1 MRRFTQSSTFGPVSQ
16 RERRNADL
24 FLADLKGWGR
34 SRSPAP
40 REDGRDSIAAQQ
52 IAEGP
57 EDGGIRWDVLE
68 ARLRYGCL
76 VSLDIRINNQR
87 TAVSHA
93 YPIDVN
99 GKIKM
104 PMLGLVD
111 ALDLSLQQLAQN
123 IQRRLAPDYFRSP
136 TVNATLKRRI
146 IAYGANITQERLHL
160 RLLDGSGNVARDSGW
175 YPVRNDGTLNLPYV
189 GVVTARGRR
198 LDEVEAEVE
207 RGYRRDYIN
216 NAVVHLTPI
225 DLDAA

>member
-1 MRRFTQSSTFGPVSQ
+1 MRRFTQSSTFGPASP

-24 FLADLKGWGR
+24 FLADLEGRGR
-34 SRSPAP
+34 SGSPAP
-40 REDGRDSIAAQQ
+40 REDGRDSIAAPQM
-52 IAEGP
+52 AEGP
-57 EDGGIRWDVLE
+57 EDSGIRWDVLE

-76 VSLDIRINNQR
+76 VSLDIRMNNER
-87 TAVSHA
+87 TEVSHA

-146 IAYGANITQERLHL
+146 IAYGANITQPRLHL
-160 RLLDGSGNVARDSGW
+160 RILDGAGNVEGDSGW
-175 YPVRNDGTLNLPYV
+175 YPVRNDGTLNLPFV

-198 LDEVEAEVE
+198 LDAVEAEVE

>member
-40 REDGRDSIAAQQ
+40 REDGRDSIATEQ

-57 EDGGIRWDVLE
+57 GDGGIRWDVLE

-76 VSLDIRINNQR
+76 VSLDIRMNNER

-160 RLLDGSGNVARDSGW
+160 RLLDGAGNVERDSGW

-189 GVVTARGRR
+189 GVVAARGRR

-207 RGYRRDYIN
+207 RGYRRDYVI

-225 DLDAA
+225 ELDAA